1 MLFLHNT
8 SQVADEPYP
17 KLLQEKGFRGF
28 PTLCFMDADGNVLT
42 KPTARTV
49 ANFVETQA
57 ATKDLMVLKAKGD
70 KLTDAEAK
78 QLFLT
83 ELNMDMIAAGDIQK
97 RADAVKGLSEADMAL
112 VAGKIVD
119 GEFSAILQQ
128 PIPRGDAAA
137 QKTAMEETM
146 ARVAEMAKA
155 GKVPTGQ
162 RTLQFWSMALQH
174 AATAKDVGLAEKA
187 FAALEGSP
195 DAQRMPAP
203 RREGWKKLLEQ
214 AKGN

>member
-1 MLFLHNT
+1 MN
-8 SQVADEPYP
+8 DEPYP

-28 PTLCFMDADGNVLT
+28 PSLCFMDADGNVLT

-49 ANFVETQA
+49 ANYVETHA
-57 ATKDLMVLKAKGD
+57 ASKELMTLKAKGD

-78 QLFLT
+78 QLFLA
-83 ELNMDMIAAGDIQK
+83 ELNLDMIAAGDIQK
-97 RADAVKGLSEADMAL
+97 RADAVKGLSDADKAL

-119 GEFSAILQQ
+119 GEFAAILQR
-128 PIPRGDAAA
+128 PIPRTDAEA
-137 QKTAMEETM
+137 QKKGMDETM
-146 ARVAEMAKA
+146 AQVAAMAKV

-174 AATAKDVGLAEKA
+174 AATAKDVELAEKA

-195 DAQRMPAP
+195 DAKRMPP
-203 RREGWKKLLEQ
+203 QRREGWKKLLDQ

>member
-1 MLFLHNT
+1 VLFLHNT
-8 SQVADEPYP
+8 SQVNDEPYP

-119 GEFSAILQQ
+119 GEFSAILQR

>member
-1 MLFLHNT
+1 VLFLHNT
-8 SQVADEPYP
+8 SQVNDEPYP

>member
-97 RADAVKGLSEADMAL
+97 RADAVKGLSDADKAL
-112 VAGKIVD
+112 VAGKLVD
-119 GEFSAILQQ
+119 GEFAAILQR
-128 PIPRGDAAA
+128 PIPRTDAEA
-137 QKTAMEETM
+137 QKKARDEVM
-146 ARVAEMAKA
+146 AQVAAMAKA

-162 RTLQFWSMALQH
+162 RTLQFWSMTLQH
-174 AATAKDVGLAEKA
+174 AATAKDVELAEKA

-195 DAQRMPAP
+195 DAKRLPAP
-203 RREGWKKLLEQ
+203 RREGWKKLLDQ

>member
-8 SQVADEPYP
+8 SQVNDEPYP

-83 ELNMDMIAAGDIQK
+83 ELNMDMIATGDIQK
-97 RADAVKGLSEADMAL
+97 RADAVKGLREADMAL

-119 GEFSAILQQ
+119 GEFSAILQR

>member
-8 SQVADEPYP
+8 SQVNDEPYP

-119 GEFSAILQQ
+119 GEFSAILQR

-195 DAQRMPAP
+195 DAKRMPP
-203 RREGWKKLLEQ
+203 QRRDGWKKLLDQ

>member
-1 MLFLHNT
+1 
-8 SQVADEPYP
+8 
-17 KLLQEKGFRGF
+17 
-28 PTLCFMDADGNVLT
+28 
-42 KPTARTV
+42 
-49 ANFVETQA
+49 
-57 ATKDLMVLKAKGD
+57 
-70 KLTDAEAK
+70 
-78 QLFLT
+78 
-83 ELNMDMIAAGDIQK
+83 
-97 RADAVKGLSEADMAL
+97 MAL

-119 GEFSAILQQ
+119 GEFSAILQR